1 MAVYIMSWAS
11 SRDAGSA
18 VMMARELKEQSP
30 LEKLIGSQL
39 VNKFPA
45 YYEARKFITAF
56 TTAMFNVMYDRGMNC
71 IENT

>member
-1 MAVYIMSWAS
+1 
-11 SRDAGSA
+11 
-18 VMMARELKEQSP
+18 MMARELKEQSP